1 MKEVL
6 LRSRGVSACFGLLGL
21 MNLLPLAVPIPVFV
35 QLLVSSS
42 CCVYI
47 GCGFASKVAE
57 HPSGEVIKAKKTS
70 DEETVTTQDAL
81 RFPLTASAVLFGL
94 YVLYKYVSPA
104 LVNFLLTLQFCLLT
118 VVSISNLVVPYLPFS
133 EEWKAPLCKIKTPKW
148 MKDTLDITDIEPSKA
163 SLLTNLICAL
173 PVVFYYFTK
182 FWVLNNI
189 FGVLFSI
196 VAIKSMNL
204 GSFKVGFILLWLLF
218 FYDIFWVYGTDVMV
232 TVAKNLDIP
241 IKLLFPYI
249 NDAGESKFSMLGLGD
264 IVIPGIF
271 VSICLK
277 YDVDKAI
284 KNKAHKLKDFK
295 LEYFNLCFIGYV
307 LGIVATFSALLIFNH
322 AQPALLFLV
331 PSCTLPVLAKGFLS
345 KELDELKNYE
355 TDGDHKTHEEK
366 EKTQQ

>member
-1 MKEVL
+1 L
-6 LRSRGVSACFGLLGL
+6 CS
-21 MNLLPLAVPIPVFV
+21 LPV
-35 QLLVSSS
+35 QL
-42 CCVYI
+42 
-47 GCGFASKVAE
+47 
-57 HPSGEVIKAKKTS
+57 
-70 DEETVTTQDAL
+70 
-81 RFPLTASAVLFGL
+81 
-94 YVLYKYVSPA
+94 
-104 LVNFLLTLQFCLLT
+104 
-118 VVSISNLVVPYLPFS
+118 
-133 EEWKAPLCKIKTPKW
+133 
-148 MKDTLDITDIEPSKA
+148 
-163 SLLTNLICAL
+163 
-173 PVVFYYFTK
+173 YYFTK

-241 IKLLFPYI
+241 IKLLFPYT
-249 NDAGESKFSMLGLGD
+249 NAAGESKFSMLGLGD

-284 KNKAHKLKDFK
+284 KKRVKTLKDFR

-331 PSCTLPVLAKGFLS
+331 PSCTLPVLVKGY
-345 KELDELKNYE
+345 LK
-355 TDGDHKTHEEK
+355 G
-366 EKTQQ
+366 